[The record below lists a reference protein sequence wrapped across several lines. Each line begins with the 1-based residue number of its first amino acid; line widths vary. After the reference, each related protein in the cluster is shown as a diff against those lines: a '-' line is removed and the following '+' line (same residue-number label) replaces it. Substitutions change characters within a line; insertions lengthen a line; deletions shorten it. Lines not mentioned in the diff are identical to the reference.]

1 MSTLTNFQQRCLA
14 FSALC
19 EAASVVDDIAN
30 GRTRTPPQHLLEAVF
45 TQNQADI
52 GEVFTPL
59 AAYRIGMGIAA
70 DLLTGKIRS
79 PQQARYVAQLLK
91 LAALLKQDR
100 AMVDRLRTLLDRA
113 ATGEHGT
120 TAAAD
125 IYKETISKLS
135 QRIQVTG
142 SPEVLQEVRSA
153 EQIRAILLA
162 GIRFAWAWNQ
172 LGGRQWHLLLQRN
185 AMKRALGEL
194 SL

>member
-1 MSTLTNFQQRCLA
+1 MSSLTNFQQRCLA

-19 EAASVVDDIAN
+19 EAASVVDEIAN
-30 GRTRTPPQHLLEAVF
+30 GRTRTSPQHLLEAVF
-45 TQNQADI
+45 TQNQQDL
-52 GEVFTPL
+52 GEVFKPL
-59 AAYRIGMGIAA
+59 SAYRVGMGIAA
-70 DLLTGKIRS
+70 DLLSGKIRS

-113 ATGEHGT
+113 SAGEPST

-142 SPEVLQEVRSA
+142 APEVLQEARSA
-153 EQIRAILLA
+153 EQIRAVLLA
-162 GIRFAWAWNQ
+162 GIRFAWAWSQ
-172 LGGRQWHLLLQRN
+172 LGGRQWHLLLQRS
-185 AMKRALGEL
+185 AMKRTLGEL

>member
-1 MSTLTNFQQRCLA
+1 MSSLTNFQQRCLA

-19 EAASVVDDIAN
+19 EAAAVVDDIAN
-30 GRTRTPPQHLLEAVF
+30 GRSRTTPQHLLDAVF
-45 TQNQADI
+45 TQNEVDI
-52 GEVFTPL
+52 GEIFSPL
-59 AAYRIGMGIAA
+59 AAYRVGMGIAA

-91 LAALLKQDR
+91 LATLLKQDR

-113 ATGEHGT
+113 AASEPST

-142 SPEVLQEVRSA
+142 APEVLQEARSA

-172 LGGRQWHLLLQRN
+172 LGGRQWHLLLHRS
-185 AMKRALGEL
+185 AMKRTLGEL